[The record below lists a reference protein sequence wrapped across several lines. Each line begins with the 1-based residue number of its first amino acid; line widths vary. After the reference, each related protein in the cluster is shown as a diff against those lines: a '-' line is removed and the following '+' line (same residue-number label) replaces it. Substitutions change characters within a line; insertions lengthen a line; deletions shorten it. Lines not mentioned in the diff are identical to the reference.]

1 MKWSILILTM
11 QERTPLLS
19 RLLGCLSPQVEKFP
33 DVEIVTKTSS
43 HVRSVADQR
52 QEMLDHAKGE
62 YVNFI
67 DDDDLVAHN
76 YVDSIYPLLDG
87 VDYIGFP
94 VNIYCN
100 GVFFGVSY
108 HSLAHKEWKAHQ
120 SCWFRDISHLNPI
133 RRELALKAKME
144 GGYGEDYR
152 WANEL
157 RRLGVVKTS
166 HYVPEA
172 MYYYYRR
179 G

>member
-11 QERTPLLS
+11 PERAPLLS
-19 RLLGCLSPQVEKFP
+19 RLLNCLAPQVEKFP
-33 DVEIVTKTSS
+33 DVEIVTKTSR
-43 HVRSVADQR
+43 HKQSVAEQR
-52 QEMLDHAKGE
+52 QEMLNNAAGE

-67 DDDDLVAHN
+67 DDDDMVPDN
-76 YVDSIYPLLDG
+76 YVETIRPLLDG

-94 VNIYCN
+94 VNIYRD
-100 GVFFGVSY
+100 GTFFGVSY
-108 HSLAHKEWKAHQ
+108 HSPIYKKWQ
-120 SCWFRDISHLNPI
+120 SHRMCWFRDISHLNPI
-133 RRELALKAKME
+133 KRDIALKAKME

-157 RRLGVVKTS
+157 RRMDAVKTW

-172 MYYYYRR
+172 MYFYYMR